1 MARVKLVPTN
11 AGLEHLGQDSP
22 SFQAA
27 LKRNIVVNVDWN
39 NDGEANRPKIEE
51 P

>member
-1 MARVKLVPTN
+1 MARVKLVPRN
-11 AGLEHLGQDSP
+11 PGLGYLGHDPP
-22 SFQAA
+22 SFQAT
-27 LKRNIVVNVDWN
+27 LKRNIVGNVEWN